1 MTQEWLNRI
10 ALTIALRNQ
19 PKRARTL
26 LDTYDS
32 ATTAI
37 QQHPEFVSRA
47 ILQRAEQEAAFIEQH
62 NIQTYFYKDDTYPYR
77 LAQCVDAPL
86 VLYSKGNI
94 NPNPKHAVSIVGT
107 RRPTENGKDWCRR
120 FVLELAQ
127 QVPELTIIS
136 GLAYGIDVVAHK
148 AAIEADIPTLIIP
161 AHGLDRIYPALHRNV
176 AVAALQH
183 GGILTEYPHLT
194 EPERY
199 NFVARNRIIAGLADA
214 VVVVESKDKGG
225 SLITAQMAQD
235 YSRDVF
241 ALPGRYNDETAAGCN
256 RLIQQ
261 NRAQLITCATD
272 LTRAMQWELETKLP
286 KQTSINELL
295 CNLSD
300 NQQIL
305 LQKLRESE
313 DGWHINQL
321 VIEMQLPYNT
331 VASELMM
338 LEIEGMVRS
347 LPGGIWRA
355 L

>member
-32 ATTAI
+32 TTIAI
-37 QQHPEFVSRA
+37 QHHPEFVSRE

-77 LAQCVDAPL
+77 LAQCIDAPL

-148 AAIEADIPTLIIP
+148 AAIEAGIPTIIIP

-176 AVAALQH
+176 AVAALQQ

-214 VVVVESKDKGG
+214 VVVVESKHKGG

-256 RLIQQ
+256 SLIQQ

-272 LTRAMQWELETKLP
+272 LTRAMQWEKETKLP
-286 KQTSINELL
+286 QQTSINELF

-331 VASELMM
+331 IASELMM